1 MEEKSKTWFSKQYNR
16 ICRILLTPFFYS
28 IGRVFSHGATHFTF
42 FFIVLFGTLYL
53 WEKNNR
59 EDIRTHNVAL
69 DVGWT
74 NPYYEQKGLGVFK
87 DSIKNLKIHFE
98 LNSKDAENRTD
109 GKYHNRIL
117 LEFDGE
123 GPLKR
128 NNLKYGDSYL
138 AATPA
143 RYDSIRIALFGDPI
157 ISNISFAIES
167 DSFIKYDTIPK
178 PIYIEKVDSSFI
190 KWMKEKFP
198 QSETN
203 PNDSNSLFIEGEPE
217 ILVDDRNPGTY
228 IENPDTTRYL
238 HFWEDQGS
246 TFVLKLIPKQY
257 NFNNELR
264 SPCQRVYIY
273 SDALGVQKNDP
284 YYYYYINFPSEKIS
298 GNLVLDFK
306 VSDLAEST
314 SDFNY
319 VREINLQYNYV
330 YPEPDVINN
339 GYIKY
344 CTKEK
349 MAQIVKN
356 HGIVIQAIDTN
367 ALNESNNHA
376 FLYSVLVGTGLAF
389 LIDIIIQ
396 LIKEIR
402 NFNRRFGN
410 RSAHRGSDPL

>member
-1 MEEKSKTWFSKQYNR
+1 
-16 ICRILLTPFFYS
+16 
-28 IGRVFSHGATHFTF
+28 
-42 FFIVLFGTLYL
+42 
-53 WEKNNR
+53 
-59 EDIRTHNVAL
+59 
-69 DVGWT
+69 
-74 NPYYEQKGLGVFK
+74 
-87 DSIKNLKIHFE
+87 
-98 LNSKDAENRTD
+98 
-109 GKYHNRIL
+109 
-117 LEFDGE
+117 
-123 GPLKR
+123 
-128 NNLKYGDSYL
+128 
-138 AATPA
+138 
-143 RYDSIRIALFGDPI
+143 
-157 ISNISFAIES
+157 
-167 DSFIKYDTIPK
+167 
-178 PIYIEKVDSSFI
+178 
-190 KWMKEKFP
+190 MKEKFP

-203 PNDSNSLFIEGEPE
+203 PKDSNSLFIEGEPE